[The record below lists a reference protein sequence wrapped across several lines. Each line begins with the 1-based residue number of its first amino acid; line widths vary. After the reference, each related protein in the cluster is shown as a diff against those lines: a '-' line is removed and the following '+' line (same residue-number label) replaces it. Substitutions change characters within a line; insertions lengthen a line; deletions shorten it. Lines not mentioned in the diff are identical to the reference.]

1 MPSPAQLDAAMC
13 RQAPG
18 SALYRPV
25 ASTARRGGC
34 RCRYSRFV
42 RLASDNRWPLYR
54 RDALR
59 RRQFGRFCPFGCSAQ
74 MRRWGALNVFAERSD
89 AFDEEAEEI
98 GYVLPPMPHWR
109 GTRRDTTPVSQRI
122 GEPRPHRTGQGIL
135 IARFNIDAIRSFALL
150 QRVSQESNTGL
161 VHIAR
166 ELTIRNRS
174 MTWVT
179 VRADRSGV
187 PFGPNHLGLTLS
199 DTPSPCSPH
208 VGLASC
214 LSALCRA
221 RLAIRRSSC
230 ANCR

>member
-1 MPSPAQLDAAMC
+1 MLPPAQLDAAMC

-59 RRQFGRFCPFGCSAQ
+59 RRQFGRFCPFGCSPQ

-98 GYVLPPMPHWR
+98 GCVLPPMLHWR
-109 GTRRDTTPVSQRI
+109 GTRRDTSAGFAAHWRAETSPGR
-122 GEPRPHRTGQGIL
+122 PRGIL
-135 IARFNIDAIRSFALL
+135 IARFNIDPIRSFELL
-150 QRVSQESNTGL
+150 KRVSQESNTGL
-161 VHIAR
+161 VHIPR
-166 ELTIRNRS
+166 ELTIRNRFDDLGDGS
-174 MTWVT
+174 
-179 VRADRSGV
+179 R
-187 PFGPNHLGLTLS
+187 GPL
-199 DTPSPCSPH
+199 
-208 VGLASC
+208 
-214 LSALCRA
+214 
-221 RLAIRRSSC
+221 RRSIWP
-230 ANCR
+230 

>member
-1 MPSPAQLDAAMC
+1 MLPPAQLDAAMC

-59 RRQFGRFCPFGCSAQ
+59 RRQFGRFCPFGCSPQ

-98 GYVLPPMPHWR
+98 GCVLPPMLHWR
-109 GTRRDTTPVSQRI
+109 GTRRDTSAGFAAHWRAETSP
-122 GEPRPHRTGQGIL
+122 GQARGIL
-135 IARFNIDAIRSFALL
+135 IARFNIDPIRSFELL
-150 QRVSQESNTGL
+150 KRVSQESNTGL
-161 VHIAR
+161 VHIPR
-166 ELTIRNRS
+166 ELTIRNRFDDLG
-174 MTWVT
+174 
-179 VRADRSGV
+179 DRSR
-187 PFGPNHLGLTLS
+187 GPL
-199 DTPSPCSPH
+199 
-208 VGLASC
+208 
-214 LSALCRA
+214 
-221 RLAIRRSSC
+221 RRSIWP
-230 ANCR
+230 

>member
-1 MPSPAQLDAAMC
+1 MLPPAQLDAAMC

-59 RRQFGRFCPFGCSAQ
+59 RRQFGRFCPFGCSPQ

-98 GYVLPPMPHWR
+98 GCVLPPMLHWR
-109 GTRRDTTPVSQRI
+109 GTRRHTSAGFAPHWRAETSPDR
-122 GEPRPHRTGQGIL
+122 PRGIL
-135 IARFNIDAIRSFALL
+135 IARFNIDAIRSFELL
-150 QRVSQESNTGL
+150 KRVSQESNTGL
-161 VHIAR
+161 VHIPR
-166 ELTIRNRS
+166 ELTIRNRFDDLGDGS
-174 MTWVT
+174 
-179 VRADRSGV
+179 R
-187 PFGPNHLGLTLS
+187 GPLR
-199 DTPSPCSPH
+199 CSIWP
-208 VGLASC
+208 
-214 LSALCRA
+214 
-221 RLAIRRSSC
+221 
-230 ANCR
+230 

>member
-59 RRQFGRFCPFGCSAQ
+59 RRQFGRFCSFGCSAQ

-89 AFDEEAEEI
+89 AFDEEAEGI
-98 GYVLPPMPHWR
+98 GCVLPPMLHWL
-109 GTRRDTTPVSQRI
+109 GTRRDTSAGFAAHWRAETSPDR
-122 GEPRPHRTGQGIL
+122 PRGIL

-166 ELTIRNRS
+166 ELTIRNRFDDLGDGS
-174 MTWVT
+174 
-179 VRADRSGV
+179 R
-187 PFGPNHLGLTLS
+187 GPL
-199 DTPSPCSPH
+199 
-208 VGLASC
+208 
-214 LSALCRA
+214 
-221 RLAIRRSSC
+221 RRSIWP
-230 ANCR
+230 